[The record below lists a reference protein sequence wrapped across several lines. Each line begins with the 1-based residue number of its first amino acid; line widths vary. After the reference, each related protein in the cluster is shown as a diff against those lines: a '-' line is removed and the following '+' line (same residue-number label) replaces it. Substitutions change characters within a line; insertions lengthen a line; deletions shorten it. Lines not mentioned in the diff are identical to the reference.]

1 MARAKSA
8 AKKTSPAP
16 LAERLGPGLSAV
28 TIEMRVT
35 SRDPSDA
42 VATFR
47 VRALD
52 GTRAKAVLGDD
63 MDPALAEDCLRTG
76 RLVIACDTERGPTIV
91 GALQTRRAVETDA
104 DGALAVRAKDIRLRA
119 DSTLAI
125 EAGPFTL
132 RVDKAG
138 VARLEGDRLVID
150 MSELVRLLAARV
162 ELP

>member
-1 MARAKSA
+1 
-8 AKKTSPAP
+8 
-16 LAERLGPGLSAV
+16 
-28 TIEMRVT
+28 MRVT

-76 RLVIACDTERGPTIV
+76 RVIACDRAGPHHR
-91 GALQTRRAVETDA
+91 RRAPDA
-104 DGALAVRAKDIRLRA
+104 PGGRDRRGRGARGAREGHPAPRRQHARNREKPP
-119 DSTLAI
+119 
-125 EAGPFTL
+125 GPFTL
-132 RVDKAG
+132 RVNKAG